1 MSVVRNV
8 RAVVLLA
15 LVGACGCASP
25 RFVSVGPE
33 GGTIAMPSN
42 SSYYRREAFRLLD
55 EKYPGGYVIDH
66 EGEVVVGQVLTNH
79 TTDHETGFGHEL
91 ERHSEVNNK
100 TEWHIDFHPKGI
112 EPARR
117 TVAAP
122 PQPAAQPVIQQASY
136 TEQPVKDVRV
146 LPKAPVPILGSDG
159 QAPR

>member
-1 MSVVRNV
+1 
-8 RAVVLLA
+8 VLLA
-15 LVGACGCASP
+15 LVGACGCVSP

-42 SSYYRREAFRLLD
+42 SSYYRREAFKLLD

-66 EGEVVVGQVLTNH
+66 EGEVVIGQVLTNH
-79 TTDHETGFGHEL
+79 TTDHDTGFGHEL
-91 ERHSEVNNK
+91 ERHSEVSNR

-117 TVAAP
+117 IVVAPPQPVAAP
-122 PQPAAQPVIQQASY
+122 PQPAAPPVIQQASY
-136 TEQPVKDVRV
+136 TEQPVKDIRD

-159 QAPR
+159 QSPR